1 MSFISRSQFCNN
13 TFTEF
18 FCFCFFLNN
27 IGLFNFAFKL
37 SDMFPYLVFV
47 FVFLFLI
54 HTQSLTCLFEDPHN
68 KLRIYASLSK
78 SYSCFS
84 GLGGALESNPFSCPA
99 RVAEGQ

>member
-1 MSFISRSQFCNN
+1 M
-13 TFTEF
+13 
-18 FCFCFFLNN
+18 LN
-27 IGLFNFAFKL
+27 IT
-37 SDMFPYLVFV
+37 PV
-47 FVFLFLI
+47 LFLI
-54 HTQSLTCLFEDPHN
+54 FLCVLFEDPHN

>member
-37 SDMFPYLVFV
+37 SDMFPYLV